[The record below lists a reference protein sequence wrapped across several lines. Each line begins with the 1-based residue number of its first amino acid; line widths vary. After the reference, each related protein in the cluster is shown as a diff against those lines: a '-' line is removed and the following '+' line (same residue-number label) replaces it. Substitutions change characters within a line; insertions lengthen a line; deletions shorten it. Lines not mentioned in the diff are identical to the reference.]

1 VPGCYPWFRRLKCV
15 FSRVKGNVEAHG
27 SIEGSFES
35 TTPKDARRHEESRSV
50 FLMEGAYGLSLPGA
64 HHSATVRWRVPDAG
78 MLSVSIRLEF
88 LDEAFLLKY
97 DGCSGRKIQYGP
109 SRGSDI
115 RFKRSPGGCDASPC
129 RVGDR
134 GIESAGPGNSHTNIF
149 DQKHTGGQCR
159 VLHGTYPW
167 AFFAYPAERDQGE
180 LMTGISGCLDGRK

>member
-1 VPGCYPWFRRLKCV
+1 
-15 FSRVKGNVEAHG
+15 
-27 SIEGSFES
+27 
-35 TTPKDARRHEESRSV
+35 
-50 FLMEGAYGLSLPGA
+50 MEGAYGLSLPGV
-64 HHSATVRWRVPDAG
+64 HQYATVRWRVPDAG

-88 LDEAFLLKY
+88 FDEAFLLKY

-149 DQKHTGGQCR
+149 DQKHTR
-159 VLHGTYPW
+159 VNAECFMERTHGRSLRILLSVIR
-167 AFFAYPAERDQGE
+167 EN
-180 LMTGISGCLDGRK
+180 